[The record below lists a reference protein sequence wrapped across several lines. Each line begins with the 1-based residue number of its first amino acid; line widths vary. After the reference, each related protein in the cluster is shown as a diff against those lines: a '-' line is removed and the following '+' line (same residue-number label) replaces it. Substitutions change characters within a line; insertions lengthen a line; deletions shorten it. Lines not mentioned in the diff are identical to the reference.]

1 MTKNIKFLKLS
12 FFKNT
17 STEGGALKEA
27 IKHKQPNEIIIHSQ
41 TKKNG
46 RCWTSTTPENLLQI
60 LHKNNGLYEV
70 ITTYPHK
77 VYFDIDNDDKPDPT
91 FKDKII
97 DKINELFPNP
107 DIAISGSTTEDKTS
121 YHII

>member
-1 MTKNIKFLKLS
+1 MIKNIKFLKLS

-46 RCWTSTTPENLLQI
+46 RMWGSCLPKKLLKLLESNKGI
-60 LHKNNGLYEV
+60 YEV
-70 ITTYPHK
+70 ISSYPAK
-77 VYFDIDNDDKPDPT
+77 VYFDIDADNKDSQTDPSLSSPSPQT
-91 FKDKII
+91 TKYLVFLLIYYYWKILI
-97 DKINELFPNP
+97 YFL
-107 DIAISGSTTEDKTS
+107 
-121 YHII
+121 